1 MRFQVHVTPK
11 SRANAIEATRDG
23 GEVRIRVRVTAA
35 PEDGKANDA
44 VITLLAERLG
54 WPKRSLRVAGGATS
68 RTKWIEA
75 DGLEEDELWRRLE
88 RPSEPR
94 REREP

>member
-11 SRANAIEATRDG
+11 SRANTIEATRDG
-23 GEVRIRVRVTAA
+23 GATKIRVRVTAA

-44 VITLLAERLG
+44 VIALLADRLG
-54 WPKRSLRVAGGATS
+54 LARRALRVAGGATS
-68 RTKWIEA
+68 RVKWIEA

-88 RPSEPR
+88 RRP
-94 REREP
+94 